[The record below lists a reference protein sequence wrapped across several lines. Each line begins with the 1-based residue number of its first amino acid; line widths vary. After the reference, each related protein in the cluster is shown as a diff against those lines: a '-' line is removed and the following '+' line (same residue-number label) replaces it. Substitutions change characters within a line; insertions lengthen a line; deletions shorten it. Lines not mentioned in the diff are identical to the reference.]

1 MRSSYGGGLTF
12 LFTALTSQLSLPSSL
27 TLTNSNLTDPS
38 ALLLLTGQNSTSLNT
53 FPSVSSKSGITC
65 MKVHGENLKTDS
77 CRNAWQK
84 IPRTP
89 NTQRFIPRKRSGEA
103 SSADVVL
110 PIRYLSDDGICAI
123 DLTLSKNSDS
133 DMVTEDLISQKA
145 DAVLKQCVVR
155 QRTGGIAVDFSRAN
169 DLKITVRSYEPSV
182 DCEPRPNWTPS
193 EDDCQAVLT
202 KVPASRDRFLFG
214 NGHSWRTVP
223 GTLPREFYIGE
234 SEI

>member
-1 MRSSYGGGLTF
+1 MSSNCPLPSYNISVLKHPLISFCDQFLWDFFRSLVQMRSSYGGGLTF

-38 ALLLLTGQNSTSLNT
+38 APLLLTAQNSTSLNT

-123 DLTLSKNSDS
+123 VRRPCFSLALYSNPEQCFKAVKYASGTKNTSYY
-133 DMVTEDLISQKA
+133 L
-145 DAVLKQCVVR
+145 
-155 QRTGGIAVDFSRAN
+155 
-169 DLKITVRSYEPSV
+169 LKI
-182 DCEPRPNWTPS
+182 PRPKNYTMQS
-193 EDDCQAVLT
+193 
-202 KVPASRDRFLFG
+202 
-214 NGHSWRTVP
+214 
-223 GTLPREFYIGE
+223 
-234 SEI
+234 